1 MMEDFDRI
9 PDVEREMAE
18 LSHLQLQVGIF
29 GEDGSFMQMI
39 ASANEYGAD
48 IEPKNGKWLTIPTEN
63 APKGAKAWDID
74 GLFRLKDKNILAVS
88 DGKGGLIPMFYLAKK
103 VHIPER
109 SFIRSTF
116 DENVDDW
123 VEYLVDQVIELGM
136 GDSGIT
142 ARKIME
148 SLGNRIQRSIVQK
161 IRSIE
166 SPANSPITIARKG
179 SSSPLEDT
187 GHLIDAVRYKVVNV

>member
-1 MMEDFDRI
+1 MKDFDRI

-18 LSHLQLQVGIF
+18 LNHLQLQVGIF

-48 IEPKNGKWLTIPTEN
+48 IEPKNGKWLTIPTKN
-63 APKGAKAWDID
+63 APKGAKARDIE
-74 GLFRLKDKNILAVS
+74 GLFRPKDKNILAVS
-88 DGKGGLIPMFYLAKK
+88 DGKGGLIPMFYLVKK

-123 VEYLVDQVIELGM
+123 VEYLVDQVINLGM
-136 GDSGIT
+136 GKSGIT

-166 SPANSPITIARKG
+166 SPANSPVTIARKG
-179 SSSPLEDT
+179 SNSPLEDT

>member
-1 MMEDFDRI
+1 MEDFDRI

-63 APKGAKAWDID
+63 APKGAKARDIE
-74 GLFRLKDKNILAVS
+74 GLFRPKDKNILAVS
-88 DGKGGLIPMFYLAKK
+88 DGKGGLIPMFYLVKK

-123 VEYLVDQVIELGM
+123 VEYLVDQVIDLGM
-136 GDSGIT
+136 GESGVT

-161 IRSIE
+161 IRSIK
-166 SPANSPITIARKG
+166 SPANSPVTIARKG

>member
-1 MMEDFDRI
+1 MEDFDRI

-18 LSHLQLQVGIF
+18 LNHLQLQVGIF

-63 APKGAKAWDID
+63 APKGAKARDIE
-74 GLFRLKDKNILAVS
+74 GLFRPKDKNILAVS
-88 DGKGGLIPMFYLAKK
+88 DGKGGLIPMFYLVKK

>member
-1 MMEDFDRI
+1 
-9 PDVEREMAE
+9 
-18 LSHLQLQVGIF
+18 
-29 GEDGSFMQMI
+29 
-39 ASANEYGAD
+39 
-48 IEPKNGKWLTIPTEN
+48 TEN
-63 APKGAKAWDID
+63 APKGAKARDIE
-74 GLFRLKDKNILAVS
+74 GLFRPKDKNILAVS
-88 DGKGGLIPMFYLAKK
+88 DGKGGLIPMFYLVKK

>member
-1 MMEDFDRI
+1 MEHFDRI

-48 IEPKNGKWLTIPTEN
+48 IEPRNGKWLTIPTEN
-63 APKGAKAWDID
+63 APKGAKARGID
-74 GLFRLKDKNILAVS
+74 GLFRPKDKNILAVS
-88 DGKGGLIPMFYLAKK
+88 DGKGGLIPMFYLVKK

-136 GDSGIT
+136 DDSGIT

>member
-1 MMEDFDRI
+1 MEDFDRI

-63 APKGAKAWDID
+63 APKGAKARDIE
-74 GLFRLKDKNILAVS
+74 GLFRPKDKNILAVS
-88 DGKGGLIPMFYLAKK
+88 DGKGGLIPMFYLSKK

-179 SSSPLEDT
+179 SNSPLEDT

>member
-1 MMEDFDRI
+1 MEDFDRI

-63 APKGAKAWDID
+63 APKGAKARDIE
-74 GLFRLKDKNILAVS
+74 GLFRPKDKNILAVS
-88 DGKGGLIPMFYLAKK
+88 DGKGGLIPMFYLVKK

-123 VEYLVDQVIELGM
+123 VEYLVDQVINLGM
-136 GDSGIT
+136 GESGIT

-166 SPANSPITIARKG
+166 SPANSPVTIARKG
-179 SSSPLEDT
+179 SNSPLEDT

>member
-1 MMEDFDRI
+1 MKDFDRI

-18 LSHLQLQVGIF
+18 LNHLQLQVGIF

-63 APKGAKAWDID
+63 APKGAKARDIE
-74 GLFRLKDKNILAVS
+74 GLFRPKDKNILAVS
-88 DGKGGLIPMFYLAKK
+88 DGKGGLIPMFYLVKK

>member
-1 MMEDFDRI
+1 MEDFDRI

-48 IEPKNGKWLTIPTEN
+48 IEPRNGKWLTIPTEN
-63 APKGAKAWDID
+63 APKGAKARDID
-74 GLFRLKDKNILAVS
+74 GLFRPKDKNILAVS
-88 DGKGGLIPMFYLAKK
+88 DGKGGLIPMFYLVKK

>member
-1 MMEDFDRI
+1 MEDFDRI

-18 LSHLQLQVGIF
+18 LNHLQLQVGIF

-48 IEPKNGKWLTIPTEN
+48 IEPRNGKWLTIPTEN
-63 APKGAKAWDID
+63 APKGAKARDID
-74 GLFRLKDKNILAVS
+74 GLFRPKDKNILAVS
-88 DGKGGLIPMFYLAKK
+88 DGKGGLIPMFYLVKK

>member
-1 MMEDFDRI
+1 MKDFDRI

-18 LSHLQLQVGIF
+18 LNHLQLQVGIF

-63 APKGAKAWDID
+63 APKGAKARDIE
-74 GLFRLKDKNILAVS
+74 GLFRPKDKNILAVS
-88 DGKGGLIPMFYLAKK
+88 DGKGGLIPMFYLVKK

-123 VEYLVDQVIELGM
+123 VEYLVDQVINLGM
-136 GDSGIT
+136 GKSGIT

-166 SPANSPITIARKG
+166 SPANSPVTIARKG
-179 SSSPLEDT
+179 SNSPLEDT

>member
-1 MMEDFDRI
+1 MEDFDRI

-48 IEPKNGKWLTIPTEN
+48 IEPRNGKWLTIPTEN
-63 APKGAKAWDID
+63 APKGAKARDID
-74 GLFRLKDKNILAVS
+74 GLFRPKDKNILVVS
-88 DGKGGLIPMFYLAKK
+88 DGKGGLIPMFYLVKK

>member
-1 MMEDFDRI
+1 MEDFDRI

-63 APKGAKAWDID
+63 APKGAKARDIE
-74 GLFRLKDKNILAVS
+74 GLFRPKDKNILAVS
-88 DGKGGLIPMFYLAKK
+88 DGKGGLIPMFYLVKK

-179 SSSPLEDT
+179 SNSPLEDT

>member
-1 MMEDFDRI
+1 MEDFDRI

-63 APKGAKAWDID
+63 APKGAKARDIE
-74 GLFRLKDKNILAVS
+74 GLFRPKDKNILAVS
-88 DGKGGLIPMFYLAKK
+88 DGKGGLIPMFYLVKK

>member
-1 MMEDFDRI
+1 MKDFDRI

-18 LSHLQLQVGIF
+18 LNHLQLQVGIF

-63 APKGAKAWDID
+63 APKGAKARDIE
-74 GLFRLKDKNILAVS
+74 GLFRPKDKSILAVS
-88 DGKGGLIPMFYLAKK
+88 DGKGGLIPMFYLVKK

>member
-1 MMEDFDRI
+1 
-9 PDVEREMAE
+9 
-18 LSHLQLQVGIF
+18 
-29 GEDGSFMQMI
+29 MQMI

-63 APKGAKAWDID
+63 VPKGAKARDIE
-74 GLFRLKDKNILAVS
+74 GLFRPKDKNILAVS

-179 SSSPLEDT
+179 SNSPLEDT

>member
-1 MMEDFDRI
+1 MEDFDRI

-48 IEPKNGKWLTIPTEN
+48 IEPRNGKWLTIPTEN
-63 APKGAKAWDID
+63 APKGAKARDID
-74 GLFRLKDKNILAVS
+74 GIFRPKDKNILAVS
-88 DGKGGLIPMFYLAKK
+88 DGKGGLIPMFYLVKK

-179 SSSPLEDT
+179 SNSPLEDT

>member
-1 MMEDFDRI
+1 MENFDRI

-18 LSHLQLQVGIF
+18 LNHLQLQVGIF

-63 APKGAKAWDID
+63 APKGAKARDIE
-74 GLFRLKDKNILAVS
+74 GLFRPKDKNILAVS
-88 DGKGGLIPMFYLAKK
+88 DGKGGLIPMFYLVKK

>member
-1 MMEDFDRI
+1 MEDFDRI

-63 APKGAKAWDID
+63 APKGAKARDID
-74 GLFRLKDKNILAVS
+74 GLFRPKDKNILAVS

-123 VEYLVDQVIELGM
+123 VEYIVDRVVDLGM
-136 GDSGIT
+136 GESRAT
-142 ARKIME
+142 AREIME
-148 SLGNRIQRSIVQK
+148 GLGIRIQRDIQNK

-166 SPANSPITIARKG
+166 SPANAPATIARKG

-187 GHLIDAVRYKVVNV
+187 GHLLQAVTYKVVNV

>member
-1 MMEDFDRI
+1 MEDFDRI

-63 APKGAKAWDID
+63 APKGAKARDIE
-74 GLFRLKDKNILAVS
+74 GLFRPKDKNILAVS
-88 DGKGGLIPMFYLAKK
+88 DGKDGLIPMFYLAKK

-179 SSSPLEDT
+179 SNSPLEDT

>member
-1 MMEDFDRI
+1 MEHFDRI

-48 IEPKNGKWLTIPTEN
+48 IEPRNGKWLTIPTEN
-63 APKGAKAWDID
+63 APKGAKARDID
-74 GLFRLKDKNILAVS
+74 GLFRPKDKNILAVS
-88 DGKGGLIPMFYLAKK
+88 DGKGGLIPMFYLVKK

>member
-1 MMEDFDRI
+1 MEDFDRI

-48 IEPKNGKWLTIPTEN
+48 IEPRNGKWLTIPTEN
-63 APKGAKAWDID
+63 APKGAKARDID
-74 GLFRLKDKNILAVS
+74 GIFRPKDKNILAVS
-88 DGKGGLIPMFYLAKK
+88 DGKGGLIPMFYLVKK

-123 VEYLVDQVIELGM
+123 VEYLIDQVIELGM

>member
-1 MMEDFDRI
+1 
-9 PDVEREMAE
+9 
-18 LSHLQLQVGIF
+18 
-29 GEDGSFMQMI
+29 
-39 ASANEYGAD
+39 
-48 IEPKNGKWLTIPTEN
+48 
-63 APKGAKAWDID
+63 
-74 GLFRLKDKNILAVS
+74 
-88 DGKGGLIPMFYLAKK
+88 MFYLVKK

-161 IRSIE
+161 YV
-166 SPANSPITIARKG
+166 
-179 SSSPLEDT
+179 PLN
-187 GHLIDAVRYKVVNV
+187 HCQFSHNYCS